1 MTDNADPINRI
12 MEEVA
17 VKHGILLDRD
27 DPVLMVYTINQ
38 HLMETSAR
46 VQQAMLDQYRVELEA
61 NVRLWEAQAGRQAD
75 KTVRVASEHTQELI
89 STVIRSEG
97 ESFLNQLKADYQ
109 MRQRGVNLNLFASVL
124 TLAAAAIVL
133 IVALAL

>member
-1 MTDNADPINRI
+1 MTDSANPINRI

-17 VKHGILLDRD
+17 LKHGILLDRD
-27 DPVLMVYTINQ
+27 DPILMVYTINQ
-38 HLMETSAR
+38 HLMEASAR
-46 VQQAMLDQYRVELEA
+46 VQQAMLDQHRMELEA
-61 NVRLWEAQAGRQAD
+61 NMRLWEAQAGRQAD
-75 KTVRVASEHTQELI
+75 KTARVASEYTQELI
-89 STVIRSEG
+89 STVIRSEA
-97 ESFLNQLKADYQ
+97 EIALKQLQADSR

>member
-1 MTDNADPINRI
+1 MTGSADPINRI

-38 HLMETSAR
+38 HLMEASAR

-61 NVRLWEAQAGRQAD
+61 NMRLWEARVDRQTN
-75 KTVRVASEHTQELI
+75 KTVRVASEYTQELI
-89 STVIRSEG
+89 SAAIRSEG
-97 ESFLNQLKADYQ
+97 ESFLNQLKADYR

>member
-1 MTDNADPINRI
+1 
-12 MEEVA
+12 
-17 VKHGILLDRD
+17 
-27 DPVLMVYTINQ
+27 MVYTINQ
-38 HLMETSAR
+38 HLMKTSAR

-61 NVRLWEAQAGRQAD
+61 NMRLWEAQAARQAD
-75 KTVRVASEHTQELI
+75 KTARVASEYTQELI
-89 STVIRSEG
+89 SAAIRSEG
-97 ESFLNQLKADYQ
+97 ESFLNQLKADYR